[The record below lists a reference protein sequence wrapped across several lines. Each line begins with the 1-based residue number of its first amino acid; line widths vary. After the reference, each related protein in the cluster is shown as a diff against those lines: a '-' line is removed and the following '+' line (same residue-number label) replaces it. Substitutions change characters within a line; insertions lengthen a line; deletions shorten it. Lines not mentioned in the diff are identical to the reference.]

1 MKIVYEASS
10 GIDAHM
16 ISNLLEQ
23 QGIAARVDGEYLQG
37 GVGDLQAHSFIKVC
51 VNESDYNRAKSI
63 ISDWESEQELTESEN
78 QTNNNVITKTKYSIP
93 VFILGLLVGAGISI
107 WSYNSSPVITNGID
121 YNDDGILDE
130 KWIYKNNLISQSKL
144 DRNFDSKVDLIY
156 FYDEN
161 GLISTAKVD
170 DDFDGFFETESKYQ
184 NGNAS
189 YEESDLDQ
197 DGNIDQK
204 AYYKYGVLYK
214 IQIIGNS
221 PTAPNKWQ
229 EFKLRKLVSS
239 KYDSNGDG
247 KYDVINEYD
256 FFEERK

>member
-1 MKIVYEASS
+1 MKVVFEAGS

-23 QGIAARVDGEYLQG
+23 QGIVARVDGEYLQG
-37 GVGDLQAHSFIKVC
+37 GVGDLQAHSFIKVR
-51 VNESDYNRAKSI
+51 VNESDYKQAKSI
-63 ISDWESEQELTESEN
+63 ISDWESEQELTEIETP
-78 QTNNNVITKTKYSIP
+78 TNNKVITKTKYSIP
-93 VFILGLLVGAGISI
+93 VFILGLLIGAGLSI
-107 WSYNSSPVITNGID
+107 WSYNSSPVIINGID

-130 KWIYKNNLISQSKL
+130 KWIYKNNQISQSKL
-144 DRNFDSKVDLIY
+144 DRNFDNKVDVIY
-156 FYDEN
+156 FYDRN
-161 GLISTAKVD
+161 KIISTAKVD
-170 DDFDGFFETESKYQ
+170 DNFDGIFESEIKYQ
-184 NGNAS
+184 NGNVS

-204 AYYKYGVLYK
+204 AYYKHGVLYK

-221 PTAPNKWQ
+221 TTSPKKWQ
-229 EFKLRKLVSS
+229 EYKLNKLVSS